1 VSLEGIAYLLI
12 KMLIGL
18 VRDSVMQCFCHS
30 CNVPV
35 MWTSGK
41 YVTHFG
47 NKKNEILLL
56 LLLLLFEV

>member
-1 VSLEGIAYLLI
+1 
-12 KMLIGL
+12 MLIGL

-41 YVTHFG
+41 YVTHYHWQQEKRKIVVAAAAAF
-47 NKKNEILLL
+47 
-56 LLLLLFEV
+56 